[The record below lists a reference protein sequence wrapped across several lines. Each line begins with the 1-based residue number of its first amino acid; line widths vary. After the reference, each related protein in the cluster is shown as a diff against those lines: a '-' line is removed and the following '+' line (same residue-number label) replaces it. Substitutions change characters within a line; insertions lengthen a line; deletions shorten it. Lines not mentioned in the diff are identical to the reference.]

1 MDSFAQASALE
12 SELRQTV
19 RGEVRFD
26 AGARALYATDASNY
40 RHIPIGLVI
49 PRDDA
54 DVIAAVA
61 ACRQYGAPLL
71 ARGAGTSLAGQCCNV
86 AVILDFSKYMNRI
99 LELDPARK
107 FARVQPGV
115 VLDTLRNRAEKHK
128 LTFGPDPSTHNRCTL
143 GGMIGNNSCGT
154 HSLLAGKTVDN
165 VSELRILLYDGTQMT
180 VGATSDAE
188 LAAIINEGGRRA
200 EIYAALRNIRD
211 QYAAQIRAKFPNIP
225 RRVSGYNLD
234 QLLPENGFH
243 VARALVGTEGT
254 CVTVLE
260 AQLNLIHSPQHRTLL
275 GLGYPDAFQAADHVP
290 EILEFGPIGL
300 EGFEA
305 AMIDNLRKKNEPRL
319 DLVPE
324 GRGILLV
331 EFGSDDPENTQR
343 LAQQLVARLQ
353 QSANPPTMRIYT
365 SAEAAI
371 LWRIREAGVRSA
383 ATAPGAPPEWEGWDD
398 AAVAPEKV
406 GAYLR
411 DIRKLLDEYHYQTS
425 FYGHFGHGCIHMRV
439 NFDLQSEPGI
449 RNYGEFV
456 ERAADLVLSYGGS
469 LSGEHGDGQ
478 SRAALLPKMF
488 GPELMRAFAEFKAA
502 WDPQNKMNPH
512 KVLDAGQP
520 TEDLRLGADYRPLQ
534 LLTHFKFP
542 DDDGSFAKAGV
553 RCIGLGECRK
563 NDTGAMCPSY
573 MVTLEEEHSTRG
585 RAHLLFELLQGEIV
599 RDAWKNEQVKHALDL
614 CLSCKACKSEC
625 PTNVDIA
632 TYRAEFLSHYYE
644 GRSRPLH
651 AYAFGRI
658 DRAARIASR
667 APRLVN
673 FLTHAPVLATLLR
686 NALHLEKSRQL
697 PRFAPLS
704 FTRWCR
710 KHAIPASEAP
720 SENQSSLSSATNSPT
735 NASTNGAPES
745 AVVPGTDLAPRPA
758 TGVAAGPGP
767 NIAPDPATGVAID
780 PAIVPQ
786 SGSVT
791 DREPRPASDSGT
803 GVATHAATD
812 RAPSIAPPLSSE
824 VILWPD
830 TFNNYFHPTTA
841 QAAVAVLRDAG
852 FHVTVPAQ
860 HLCCGRPLYDFGM
873 LAQATQY
880 LHRILQVLGPK
891 IDAGVPVVV
900 LEPSCASVFR
910 DELRNLFPTD
920 ARAAR
925 LRAQT
930 FLLGEFL
937 CRRAPGYA
945 PPPLERKVFLHG
957 HCHQR
962 ALVKTNDEAA
972 LLAKMNVEL
981 ESVDAGCCGMAGSF
995 GYEREKF
1002 AVSQAIGERVLLPA
1016 VRQASPDT
1024 LIVSDGF
1031 SCREQIR
1038 HSTGREALHF
1048 AEALH
1053 LAIRIKSSSHS

>member
-1 MDSFAQASALE
+1 MRALAPQKNILPSPRPLPPSSHAKPVDSFAHAAALE
-12 SELRQTV
+12 SELQRTV

-40 RHIPIGLVI
+40 RHIPIGLVV
-49 PRDDA
+49 PRDDV
-54 DVIAAVA
+54 DVIAAAA
-61 ACRQYGAPLL
+61 ACRKYGAPIL

-86 AVILDFSKYMNRI
+86 AVILDFSKYMNQI

-211 QYAAQIRAKFPNIP
+211 QYAAQIRAKFPKIP

-234 QLLPENGFH
+234 QLLPENNFH

-260 AQLNLIHSPQHRTLL
+260 AQVNLIHSPQYRTLI

-353 QSANPPTMRIYT
+353 KSANPPAMRIYT
-365 SAEAAI
+365 AAEAAI

-439 NFDLQSEPGI
+439 NFDLQNESGI

-456 ERAADLVLSYGGS
+456 ERAADLVLSHGGS

-599 RDAWKNEQVKHALDL
+599 RDAWKNEHVKRALDL

-651 AYAFGRI
+651 AYAFGLI
-658 DRAARIASR
+658 DRAAHIASR
-667 APRLVN
+667 TPRLVN
-673 FLTHAPVLATLLR
+673 FLTHAPILAPLLR
-686 NALHLEKSRQL
+686 SALHLEKSRQL

-710 KHAIPASEAP
+710 RHAIPASEAP
-720 SENQSSLSSATNSPT
+720 SENQSPRSANNSATHS
-735 NASTNGAPES
+735 STNRANDATPGAPS
-745 AVVPGTDLAPRPA
+745 TANNAAPRPVPCAAPVLA
-758 TGVAAGPGP
+758 TSLVTGP
-767 NIAPDPATGVAID
+767 
-780 PAIVPQ
+780 
-786 SGSVT
+786 
-791 DREPRPASDSGT
+791 
-803 GVATHAATD
+803 
-812 RAPSIAPPLSSE
+812 APPPSTE
-824 VILWPD
+824 VILWAD
-830 TFNNYFHPTTA
+830 TFNNYFHPQTA

-873 LAQATQY
+873 LAEAKRY
-880 LHRILQVLGPK
+880 LEHILKILGPK
-891 IDAGVPVVV
+891 IDAGVPIVV

-920 ARAAR
+920 ARATR

-937 CRRAPGYA
+937 CRR
-945 PPPLERKVFLHG
+945 
-957 HCHQR
+957 
-962 ALVKTNDEAA
+962 
-972 LLAKMNVEL
+972 
-981 ESVDAGCCGMAGSF
+981 
-995 GYEREKF
+995 
-1002 AVSQAIGERVLLPA
+1002 LPA
-1016 VRQASPDT
+1016 T
-1024 LIVSDGF
+1024 LLRRSSAKSF
-1031 SCREQIR
+1031 S
-1038 HSTGREALHF
+1038 T
-1048 AEALH
+1048 
-1053 LAIRIKSSSHS
+1053 AIATSARS